1 MSLTPEQIALRKS
14 GIGSSEIAAVVGL
27 NPYRGPHD
35 VWAEKMGIAEPF
47 EGNAYTDFG
56 NRLEPV
62 LLDYWFERKG
72 NGVIVSV
79 SMPTFDHPDAPW
91 MKATPDGLWYTDNDA
106 DHPDIIVEAKTAD
119 WRVADRWG
127 EEGSDDVPEEYLCQ
141 VAWQMAVLDVD
152 RADIVALVGREF
164 RVYHIHRNM
173 DFERQLI
180 AKARAFWFDHVV
192 AQVAPAIDSSDAC
205 MSNLAFRNRG
215 GDYLTDNPEAD
226 DLMEK
231 IAAAKYQAEE
241 WSAKE
246 KTLRAR
252 LMEIVGE
259 DHKGYRSESFGSI
272 FWVERKPTWK
282 ADANAMLD
290 LLRKKGAT
298 QEELDSVHRLQGGC
312 KYPQVRLKGD
322 KK

>member
-1 MSLTPEQIALRKS
+1 MPLTKEQLEQRLS
-14 GIGSSEIAAVVGL
+14 GIGSSDIGAVVGL

-35 VWAEKMGIAEPF
+35 VWAEKLGISEPF
-47 EGNAYTDFG
+47 EGNAATEFG
-56 NRLEPV
+56 RLLEPV
-62 LLDYWFERKG
+62 LLKWWQEQNPEWKCVPNADKDG
-72 NGVIVSV
+72 NQV
-79 SMPTFDHPDAPW
+79 TTAHPDAPW
-91 MKATPDGLWYTDNDA
+91 MLCTEDA
-106 DHPDIIVEAKTAD
+106 RAFHHHKMPILVEAKTAN

-127 EEGSDDVPEEYLCQ
+127 EEGTDDVPEEYLCQ
-141 VAWQMAVLDVD
+141 VAWQMAVLDIDV
-152 RADIVALVGREF
+152 ADIVALIDGEF
-164 RVYHIHRNM
+164 RIYRILRRM
-173 DFERQLI
+173 DFERALI

-192 AQVAPAIDSSDAC
+192 AKVAPPIDSSDAC

-241 WSAKE
+241 WAAKE

-259 DHKGYRSESFGSI
+259 DHKGYKCGVGSA

-282 ADANAMLD
+282 TDWESIARM
-290 LLRKKGAT
+290 KGVT
-298 QEELDSVHRLQGGC
+298 QEEIDAASHMTKGS
-312 KYPQVRLKGD
+312 KYPQVRLKGE